1 MRPRGDIML
10 KQNMHIHSNYSW
22 DSKMDIDTIAKILVE
37 NDIRYGA
44 LTDHVE
50 FNREPLPY
58 VITKLKM
65 RNVDIDRINQEY
77 QGKLTLLK
85 AVEISEPHWY
95 PEQVEELTKQV
106 DLDFIIGSIHSIKK
120 YAESKYERQD
130 IFKNYYKEVL
140 NMIQA
145 NQIDVIGHLDYINRY
160 YGKDYSFYGQI
171 TEVLN
176 AIKEYNMILEI
187 NTSAKRRCSL
197 NLFPDIN
204 KICRY
209 KWIQNDVIIGTDA
222 HRENELADNLE
233 QAESITEEFNLK
245 PVIYQKRKRIIL

>member
-1 MRPRGDIML
+1 ML

-22 DSKMDIDTIAKILVE
+22 DSEMDIDTIAKILVE
-37 NDIRYGA
+37 NDIRYVA

-50 FNREPLPY
+50 FDREPLPY

-95 PEQVEELTKQV
+95 PEQVEELTEQIE
-106 DLDFIIGSIHSIKK
+106 LDFIMGSIHKFKK
-120 YAESKYERQD
+120 DAESKYEREDACYQ
-130 IFKNYYKEVL
+130 YYREILK
-140 NMIQA
+140 MIEA
-145 NQIDVIGHLDYINRY
+145 NQIDVIGHLDYINLY

-171 TEVLN
+171 TDVLN
-176 AIKEYNMILEI
+176 AIKEHNMILEI
-187 NTSAKRRCSL
+187 NTSAQRRCGL
-197 NLFPDIN
+197 NLFPDII

-209 KWIQNDVIIGTDA
+209 QWTQKEVIIGTDA
-222 HRENELADNLE
+222 HRENELIDNLE
-233 QAESITEEFNLK
+233 QPEFLAQEIGLQ